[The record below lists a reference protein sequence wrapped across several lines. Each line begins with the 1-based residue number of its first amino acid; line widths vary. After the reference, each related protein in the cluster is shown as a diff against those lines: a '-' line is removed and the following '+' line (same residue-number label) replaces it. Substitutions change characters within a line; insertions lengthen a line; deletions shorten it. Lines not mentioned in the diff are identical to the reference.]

1 VFARRPDGDLQFRFV
16 PDCFNAG
23 LECGILL
30 QTCLVFAMPTQA
42 KPGDCDDKN
51 QHKDGERSPKS
62 ALFADVAHVRFLPLF
77 VFRLHRYA
85 VHFETVP
92 LGLVLENSI
101 REPHAAPGGRRGTL
115 TNTGQEDDMVRSTQK
130 QKLFNGRDFSWMQF
144 NRRVLEEAEDG
155 ANPLLERV
163 KFLAITGSNLDE
175 YVEIRQAGLMQR
187 IEDGYREQGYDGLRP
202 DESLATLTAEIQR
215 FVADQYRCWN
225 DHLLPTLRKQN
236 VRLLEWNDLNEEQR
250 AFAQSYFQREVDPL
264 LTPIAIDP
272 AHPFPRVLNKAL
284 CLALLLRRKRK
295 TSGPLVLGVVTVPRA
310 LPRFVRLPAAEGVFD
325 YLLLHELIAQNL
337 GGMYRGYEVV
347 ARAGFRV
354 TRNSNLY
361 FEEEEARSLLETIRV
376 ELHNRRKGDAVRLEI
391 EADADAEI
399 IERLRVNFELDEDQ
413 VFRCDGPLNLS
424 RLMFLYGDVARPDL
438 KFPAF
443 TPRPFQLARNAHD
456 IYDELRHRDILLHHP
471 YDSYDTVV
479 EFIEN
484 AAIDPAVVT
493 MKQTLYRTSENSP
506 MFQALTDAAAT
517 KETTLVVELMARFDE
532 ASNIR
537 WARSMEDAGVQVFHG
552 VVGLKT
558 HCKLAMLVRRDEDG
572 VTRRYCHLGTGNYNP
587 VTARF
592 YTDLSLLTCDPQITE
607 RVHMVFN
614 YLTAHAE
621 INDYSPLL
629 VAPLTMAESFLG
641 LIRREMD
648 HAKAGRP
655 AHIVAKMNALL
666 EPSVIEALYAASQAG
681 VEIDLIIR
689 GLCILR
695 PGVKGLSENIRVR
708 SIVGRFLEHSR
719 IFHFAN
725 GGNDE
730 IYLGSADWM
739 PRNLFERCEVVFPV
753 RDAAALARIH
763 DEILP
768 AYLAD
773 TTKARLQQA
782 DGTYVRASKVLKDA
796 PAFSSQDFLMQL
808 AEGKADL
815 DAIPKP
821 GTVAVLAAKTAR
833 PKAHRPR
840 AAAKKAHAAD

>member
-1 VFARRPDGDLQFRFV
+1 MART
-16 PDCFNAG
+16 A
-23 LECGILL
+23 
-30 QTCLVFAMPTQA
+30 
-42 KPGDCDDKN
+42 
-51 QHKDGERSPKS
+51 
-62 ALFADVAHVRFLPLF
+62 
-77 VFRLHRYA
+77 
-85 VHFETVP
+85 
-92 LGLVLENSI
+92 
-101 REPHAAPGGRRGTL
+101 
-115 TNTGQEDDMVRSTQK
+115 QK
-130 QKLFNGRDFSWMQF
+130 QKMFNGRDFSWMQF
-144 NRRVLEEAEDG
+144 NRRVLEEAEDPT
-155 ANPLLERV
+155 NPVLERV

-187 IEDGYREQGYDGLRP
+187 IEDGYREPGYDGLRP
-202 DESLATLTAEIQR
+202 DESLAQLTVEIHS
-215 FVADQYRCWN
+215 FVDTQYRCWN
-225 DHLLPTLRKQN
+225 EHLLPELRKQG
-236 VRLLEWNDLNEEQR
+236 VRLLEWDELNEEAC
-250 AFAQSYFQREVDPL
+250 AFAQNYFQREVDPL

-272 AHPFPRVLNKAL
+272 SHPFPRVLNKAL

-295 TSGPLVLGVVTVPRA
+295 SSGPQVLGVVTVPRA
-310 LPRFVRLPAAEGVFD
+310 LSRFVRLPSAEGYD
-325 YLLLHELIAQNL
+325 YLLLQDLIAQNL
-337 GGMYRGYEVV
+337 SGMYRGYEVL
-347 ARAGFRV
+347 AHTAFRV

-391 EADADAEI
+391 ESGADPEI
-399 IERLRVNFELDEDQ
+399 VERLRVNFELDDNQ
-413 VFRCDGPLNLS
+413 VFRGDGPVNLS
-424 RLMFLYGDVARPDL
+424 RLMFLYSDVRRPEL
-438 KFPAF
+438 KFPPF
-443 TPRPFQLARNAHD
+443 TPKPLHLSRKSADMF
-456 IYDELRHRDILLHHP
+456 DELRHHDILLHHP
-471 YDSYDTVV
+471 YDSYDPIV
-479 EFIEN
+479 EFIEQG
-484 AAIDPAVVT
+484 AQDPAVVA
-493 MKQTLYRTSENSP
+493 MKQTLYRTSEDSP
-506 MFQALTDAAAT
+506 VFKAMIEAAAT
-517 KETTLVVELMARFDE
+517 KEATLVVELMARFDE
-532 ASNIR
+532 ASNIH

-621 INDYSPLL
+621 IDDYRPLL

-641 LIRREMD
+641 LIRREID
-648 HAKAGRP
+648 HANAGRP

-666 EPSVIEALYAASQAG
+666 EPSVIEALYQASEAG

-695 PGVKGLSENIRVR
+695 PGLPGLSERIRVR
-708 SIVGRFLEHSR
+708 SVVGRFLEHSR

-725 GGNDE
+725 GGEDE

-753 RDAAALARIH
+753 RDAAAKARIH

-773 TTKARLQQA
+773 TVKARIQQPY
-782 DGTYVRASKVLKDA
+782 GTYLRASKIDKDA

-808 AEGKADL
+808 AEGKVYL

-821 GTVAVLAAKTAR
+821 STKSDSVQKASRKSHAKSADAVT
-833 PKAHRPR
+833 
-840 AAAKKAHAAD
+840 AAD